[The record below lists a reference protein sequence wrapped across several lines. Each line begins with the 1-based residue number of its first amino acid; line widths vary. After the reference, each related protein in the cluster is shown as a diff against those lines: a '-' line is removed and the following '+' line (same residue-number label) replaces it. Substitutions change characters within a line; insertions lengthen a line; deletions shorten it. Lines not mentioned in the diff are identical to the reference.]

1 MAAVVNLSSIAPSQ
15 RMCSKPMAGP
25 AIGSLTIKRTCKF
38 VRQNR
43 ADAKPHGIY
52 VKRKAEKN
60 LSNISGLFPIMAAR
74 TISTFSSGSLSP
86 SDMINDFYKCINEK
100 NLKQLGHYISSECCI
115 EECSFST
122 PLQGKKVIMN
132 FFEELTAAMGNNIKF
147 SIQHVCEGGDQLTAA
162 ANWHMEWKNK
172 QIPFTRGCSFFE
184 YSKEGEKLIIKKA
197 QIVIES
203 PIKPGH
209 LVLSLLK
216 AVTSLFDGFPR
227 ATEWFLKSPHIV
239 FQCIWRIYKMMFAPI
254 IEGYI
259 GLWNIAIRLLSYVYN
274 IFLYISNMFF
284 K

>member
-1 MAAVVNLSSIAPSQ
+1 MTHYSFLYSFTFVPSLYEVFILHECLLQYQNQHRLNLPLFQTCRKAMAAVVNLSSIAPSQ
-15 RMCSKPMAGP
+15 RMCFKPMAGP

-43 ADAKPHGIY
+43 ADAKPHSIY

-74 TISTFSSGSLSP
+74 GISTFSSGSLSP
-86 SDMINDFYKCINEK
+86 SDTINDFYKCINEK

-162 ANWHMEWKNK
+162 ANWHMEWKDK

-227 ATEWFLKSPHIV
+227 ATECK
-239 FQCIWRIYKMMFAPI
+239 
-254 IEGYI
+254 
-259 GLWNIAIRLLSYVYN
+259 
-274 IFLYISNMFF
+274 
-284 K
+284 